1 MLLMKFGGTSVGD
14 AERIRNVFEIVSAAK
29 SRRPVVVAS
38 AHKGVTDLLFEAARA
53 AATGT
58 VKANRIRETHQ
69 RILADLGLDVGL
81 LDKLLT
87 EVEVLLKGISL
98 VRELTPRT
106 LDYVASFGERM
117 SSRTVAEYFNR
128 QGYPAVAVD
137 AFDLGLLTD
146 SNFGNASPL
155 PEADAL
161 MAENIKRYD
170 RLPIVTGYIGKDKNG
185 DITTLGRNGS
195 DYSASIVGAA
205 IGAEEIQI
213 WTDVDGVM
221 TADPRLV
228 KDAKSID
235 VMSFNEAS
243 ELAYYGGKV
252 LHPYTLIPAV
262 RKGIPVRVLNTFK
275 PSAKGTVILQ
285 QAEISGVVKSIA
297 YKRNLYL
304 INIISTRMLYR
315 SGFMSQIFET
325 FGKHQIVIDM
335 IASSEVSV
343 SLTTDSDRNL
353 EPAMKELA
361 QFAEVTVEPEKAI
374 VCVVGEGMRSASGIE
389 RDVFDA
395 MKRAGIN
402 VQMISQGATRIN
414 LAFLIDNPEV
424 PSAVAALHDMFFGN
438 GRKRA

>member
-29 SRRPVVVAS
+29 AKHPVVVAS
-38 AHKGVTDLLFEAARA
+38 AHKGVTDLLFDAART

-58 VKANRIRETHQ
+58 VKAQKIREIHQ
-69 RILADLGLDVGL
+69 RILTDLGLDVGL
-81 LDKLLT
+81 LDKFLS

-117 SSRTVAEYFNR
+117 STRTLAEYFNR

-155 PEADAL
+155 PEGDAL
-161 MAENIKRYD
+161 MLQNIKKYD

-205 IGAEEIQI
+205 IDAEEIQI

-228 KDAKSID
+228 KDAKPID
-235 VMSFNEAS
+235 VMSFDEAS

-275 PSAKGTVILQ
+275 PSAKGTVVLREP
-285 QAEISGVVKSIA
+285 AVEGVVKSIA

-304 INIISTRMLYR
+304 INIVSTRMLYR
-315 SGFMSQIFET
+315 AGFMSEIFET

-335 IASSEVSV
+335 IATSEVSV
-343 SLTTDSDRNL
+343 SLTVDSDRNL
-353 EPAMKELA
+353 EPAIQELSE
-361 QFAEVTVEPEKAI
+361 FAEVTVEPEKAI

-395 MKRAGIN
+395 MKQAGIN

-414 LAFLIDNPEV
+414 LAFLIENKEV

-438 GRKRA
+438 GRRRA